1 MLVYGAGGHA
11 KVIISILKAG
21 GNEVEAIFDD
31 NILNISVFGISVTNF
46 YNPDIFPNEK
56 LVIAIGD
63 NFIRRRLA
71 AQILHKFG
79 KIIHPSAVLDGT
91 AQMGGGSCMMQN
103 SVVQAD
109 SVIGKHVIINTSSS
123 VDHDCHIEDFVHI
136 APGVVLGGNVTVGEN
151 TLIGIGSI
159 VIPGLLIGKNCV
171 ISAGSVVTKNIADG
185 MIVRGNP
192 ARIISYKR

>member
-21 GNEVEAIFDD
+21 GHKIEVIFDD
-31 NILNISVFGISVTNF
+31 NILKNYLLEIPVTSG
-46 YNPDIFPNEK
+46 YQPDFFRDEK
-56 LVIAIGD
+56 LIIAVGD

-71 AQILHKFG
+71 SQILHNFG
-79 KIIHPSAVLDGT
+79 KIIHTSAVLDGT
-91 AQMGGGSCMMQN
+91 AQMGVGSCMMQN

-123 VDHDCHIEDFVHI
+123 VDHDCHIGDFVHI
-136 APGVVLGGNVTVGEN
+136 APGVVLGGNVTIGEN
-151 TLIGIGSI
+151 TLIGIGST
-159 VIPGLLIGKNCV
+159 VIPGLSIGKNCL